1 MKRLI
6 AMAAVAALAAC
17 SQPAPEADAEADAAA
32 AEAAAPAETTTM
44 AADGKPST
52 GKYEVTMADGT
63 KHTVDVMPDGTY
75 KVTGAD
81 GAAIDS
87 GKWVQKSPEQYCE
100 TSDKEG
106 SNEVCY
112 TEKFENG
119 VYTSL
124 NPETGE
130 TATVVRIEG

>member
-1 MKRLI
+1 MKKLI
-6 AMAAVAALAAC
+6 ALAASAALAGC
-17 SQPAPEADAEADAAA
+17 SQPASEPETEAT
-32 AEAAAPAETTTM
+32 EAAAPAAAETATTM

-52 GKYEVTMADGT
+52 GKFEVTMKDGT
-63 KHTVDVMPDGTY
+63 KITADVKPDGTFQ
-75 KVTGAD
+75 VTDAD
-81 GAAIDS
+81 GKVVDT

-106 SNEVCY
+106 SKEVCY

-130 TATVVRIEG
+130 TATVVRVEG